1 MRGILLAETGEP
13 QNNDLLREVGVMS
26 DPRATNYVLASG
38 AAELERLRLQ
48 ARVWEPETERWL
60 DEIGIQQGWTCA
72 DLGCGA
78 MGIIGPLSQRV
89 GASGRILGVDRD
101 PLQLSGAR
109 QYVVEQALGNVE
121 IVEDDAYVSA
131 LPGASFDFVH
141 ARFLLA
147 PVGHDDELLREMW
160 RLAKPGGIIA
170 LQEPDASAWNFYPS
184 DPEWQRLKT
193 CILAAFRSGGGDFN
207 AGQRTFGLL
216 HNLGLEQVH
225 MRAAVLGLCDCHPYM
240 RLPVQFAAS
249 LRPRLLGEG
258 LVGEAEL
265 DAAVAACER
274 IASDPEQMCVT
285 FVVTQVCG
293 RKPLA

>member
-1 MRGILLAETGEP
+1 
-13 QNNDLLREVGVMS
+13 
-26 DPRATNYVLASG
+26 
-38 AAELERLRLQ
+38 
-48 ARVWEPETERWL
+48 
-60 DEIGIQQGWTCA
+60 
-72 DLGCGA
+72 

-89 GASGRILGVDRD
+89 VATGRILGVDRD

-109 QYVVEQALGNVE
+109 QSVVEQALWNVE
-121 IVEDDAYVSA
+121 IVEDDAYASA

-147 PVGHDDELLREMW
+147 PVGHDDGLLREMW
-160 RLAKPGGIIA
+160 RLAKPGGIMA

-184 DPEWQRLKT
+184 DPEWQRLKA

-216 HNLGLEQVH
+216 RSLGLEQVS

-258 LVGEAEL
+258 LIGEAEL
-265 DAAVAACER
+265 DAAIAACER
-274 IASDPEQMCVT
+274 ISSDPERTCLT
-285 FVVTQVCG
+285 FIVTQVCG
-293 RKPLA
+293 RKALA

>member
-1 MRGILLAETGEP
+1 
-13 QNNDLLREVGVMS
+13 MS
-26 DPRATNYVLASG
+26 DPRANYVLASG
-38 AAELERLRLQ
+38 ATELERLRLQ

-89 GASGRILGVDRD
+89 GATGRILGVDRD

-109 QYVVEQALGNVE
+109 QYVVEQALWNVE
-121 IVEDDAYVSA
+121 IVEDDAYASA
-131 LPGASFDFVH
+131 LAGASFDFVH

-160 RLAKPGGIIA
+160 RLTKPGGIMA
-170 LQEPDASAWNFYPS
+170 LQEPDASAWDFYPS
-184 DPEWQRLKT
+184 DPEWQRLKA

-216 HNLGLEQVH
+216 RSLGLEQVR
-225 MRAAVLGLCDCHPYM
+225 MRAAVLGLCDCHSYM

-265 DAAVAACER
+265 DAAIAACER
-274 IASDPEQMCVT
+274 IASDPEQTCLT

-293 RKPLA
+293 RKPLT